1 MVAIMAV
8 GSTPP
13 YRMPQAAA
21 RRMAEGEFDADR
33 IYAAYVAA
41 VEAQV
46 KNPVAGAVEI

>member
-1 MVAIMAV
+1 MATV
-8 GSTPP
+8 ISLASA
-13 YRMPQAAA
+13 QAAA